1 MNTLVSIVF
10 IILFYG
16 CNSLKYNY
24 HGVYFGKPIT
34 NKLEKNKNPQLLQS
48 NWNKNIHPKSIIFI
62 IADGAGIGH
71 FTTHY
76 YSNKTFSFDEFEHIG
91 LQATHPANEDR
102 IVTDSAAGGSALA
115 TGEKVIRKSVSMKD
129 SLKLKSI
136 IYWAEENAM
145 STGLISTT
153 KVNHATPASFGA
165 NANSRYSCDDIFLQL
180 LKSEID
186 VIMGGGSKYWNDS
199 SDVIAEQNGVS
210 VYFDFDS
217 VKVDD
222 KRIIG
227 LFADNYLDLDYKNR
241 YPSTKNMAKL
251 ALEKLEKNEN
261 GFFLMVEES
270 QTDWAGHV
278 NNASYVKTEMQSLD
292 DLVRFCLEYQSVNP
306 DVLVILTADHETG
319 GIAVYDEDEDNLNIE
334 FMNSHHSANLVPIF
348 ASGPGAEAFDALL
361 DNSEIGKLLIS
372 FVRERK
378 NE

>member
-1 MNTLVSIVF
+1 
-10 IILFYG
+10 
-16 CNSLKYNY
+16 
-24 HGVYFGKPIT
+24 
-34 NKLEKNKNPQLLQS
+34 
-48 NWNKNIHPKSIIFI
+48 
-62 IADGAGIGH
+62 
-71 FTTHY
+71 
-76 YSNKTFSFDEFEHIG
+76 
-91 LQATHPANEDR
+91 
-102 IVTDSAAGGSALA
+102 
-115 TGEKVIRKSVSMKD
+115 
-129 SLKLKSI
+129 
-136 IYWAEENAM
+136 M